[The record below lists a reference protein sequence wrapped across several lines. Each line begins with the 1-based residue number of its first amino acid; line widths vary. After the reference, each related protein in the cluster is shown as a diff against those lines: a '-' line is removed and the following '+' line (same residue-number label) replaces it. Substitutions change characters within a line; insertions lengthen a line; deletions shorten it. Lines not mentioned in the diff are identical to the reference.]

1 LLYFLF
7 ALYLVIF
14 CWLLTRIKFFK
25 KSELGN
31 YFLIGL
37 FLIRIIVALVNG
49 YISMY
54 YYPATDIS
62 KFQLE
67 GIAEYELL
75 FRHPVEYLTNM
86 FQNGHSNGYGN
97 FLESSN
103 SFWNDTRSNL
113 IIKMLSIFDIFSRSN
128 FFINALFYN
137 FLVFFGPVALYR
149 VFIKLLP
156 SQKYL
161 LIICIFLLPSTIF
174 FSSAIH
180 REGLIFLSISMVV
193 YHLFFMMKNKKYP
206 VRNILTTLFF
216 LLIILLIRNFVFIIM
231 LPALIAW
238 IVAEKNP
245 KYSFAIFVSIYLV
258 LGLLFFFSAYLP
270 PSYNLPAHVSS
281 RQLDFIKIAKR
292 GASSININPL
302 YPGFRSFLNNIP
314 QALNHSFMRP
324 YLTEHRN
331 FLYTVSAIEILV
343 YEIIFVLFILF
354 RKKDVTSTPLMYF
367 SVFLTVATFLA
378 IGYTIPII
386 GAIAR
391 YRSIYFPFI
400 IIPVVC
406 NIDWKKIKILFII

>member
-7 ALYLVIF
+7 AIYLVIF

-25 KSELGN
+25 KSGLGN

-37 FLIRIIVALVNG
+37 FLIRIIVALING
-49 YISMY
+49 YISLY

-62 KFQLE
+62 VFQLE

-75 FRHPVEYLTNM
+75 FHHPVEYLTNI
-86 FQNGHSNGYGN
+86 FQNSHSKGYGN
-97 FLESSN
+97 FLESSD

-113 IIKMLSIFDIFSRSN
+113 IIKMLSIFDIFSRRN

-149 VFIKLLP
+149 VFIKLFP
-156 SQKYL
+156 SQKIA
-161 LIICIFLLPSTIF
+161 LIFCIFLLPSVIF

-193 YHLFFMMKNKKYP
+193 YHLFFIIKNNNYTFKN
-206 VRNILTTLFF
+206 VLATLFF
-216 LLIILLIRNFVFIIM
+216 LIIILLIRNFVFIIL

-238 IVAEKNP
+238 MVAERNP
-245 KYSFAIFVSIYLV
+245 KYSFAVFVGIYVV
-258 LGLLFFFSAYLP
+258 LGILFFCSAYLP

-281 RQLDFIKIAKR
+281 RQLDFIQIAKR

-302 YPGFRSFLNNIP
+302 YQGFRSFFNNIP

-324 YLTEHRN
+324 YLTEHLN
-331 FLYTVSAIEILV
+331 FLYTLSAIEIFL
-343 YEIIFVLFILF
+343 YEILFLLFIFF
-354 RKKDVTSTPLMYF
+354 RKKDLISTPLIYF
-367 SVFLTVATFLA
+367 SVFLTVSMFLV

-400 IIPVVC
+400 MIPVIC
-406 NIDWKKIKILFII
+406 NIDWNKIRNLFT

>member
-1 LLYFLF
+1 MLYFLF

-14 CWLLTRIKFFK
+14 CWLLTRMKFFK

-49 YISMY
+49 YISLY

-62 KFQLE
+62 RFQLE

-75 FRHPVEYLTNM
+75 FRHPVEYFTNI

-97 FLESSN
+97 FLESSD

-113 IIKMLSIFDIFSRSN
+113 IIKMLSIFDIFSRSS

-137 FLVFFGPVALYR
+137 FLMFFGPVALYR

-156 SQKYL
+156 SQKPV
-161 LIICIFLLPSTIF
+161 LIFCIFLLPSVIF

-180 REGLIFLSISMVV
+180 REGLIFLATSMVV
-193 YHLFFMMKNKKYP
+193 YHLFFMIKNNDYTI
-206 VRNILTTLFF
+206 RNVLMTLFF
-216 LLIILLIRNFVFIIM
+216 LLVILLIRNFVFIIM

-245 KYSFAIFVSIYLV
+245 KYSFVIFVGIYLL
-258 LGLLFFFSAYLP
+258 LGLLFFCSGYLP
-270 PSYNLPAHVSS
+270 PAYNLPAHVSS
-281 RQLDFIKIAKR
+281 RQLDFIQIAKR

-324 YLTEHRN
+324 YLTEHVN
-331 FLYTVSAIEILV
+331 FLYTLSAVEIFV
-343 YEIIFVLFILF
+343 YEIILLLFIFF
-354 RKKDVTSTPLMYF
+354 RKKDVLFTPLMYF
-367 SVFLTVATFLA
+367 SVFLTVSMFLA

-400 IIPVVC
+400 MIPD
-406 NIDWKKIKILFII
+406 N